1 MTRVSLRNIVKNY
14 PNGYQ
19 AAKNISLDIE
29 PGEFLVL
36 VGPSGCGKSTLLRMI
51 AGLEDIT
58 SGDLMFDNERM
69 NEAEPRQRDVGMVF
83 QNYALYP
90 HLTVAENIAFPLTIR
105 KESKSEISKRVAD
118 VSKLLGLEAL
128 MERKP
133 KELSGGQRQRV
144 ALGRAIVRTPR
155 VFLFDEP
162 LSNLDA
168 QLRVQMRAEISNL
181 QRTIGST
188 AVYVTHDQVEAM
200 TMGDRIV
207 VLKAGVVQQA
217 ATPEEIYHNP
227 ANEFVASF
235 MGSPQINF
243 FRGKFLKS
251 EGLRFKEDG
260 SDVTF
265 MLPET
270 IFKKGVPADGAQIT
284 LGIRPEN
291 IVVDMAD
298 SAQLNSFKS
307 EVHATEYVGHETIV
321 YFKTADTLK
330 SARSLE
336 GHNIERGTTLSY
348 VPEAEHFIVFDAE
361 GERL

>member
-14 PNGYQ
+14 PNGYE

-51 AGLEDIT
+51 AGLETIS
-58 SGDLMFDNERM
+58 SGDLLFDGERM
-69 NEAEPRQRDVGMVF
+69 NDAEPRARDVGMVF

-105 KESKSEISKRVAD
+105 KENKAVITKRVD
-118 VSKLLGLEAL
+118 EVSKLLGLDSMMA
-128 MERKP
+128 RKP

-217 ATPEEIYHNP
+217 ASPEEIYHTP

-243 FRGKFLKS
+243 FRGKVLNVD
-251 EGLRFKEDG
+251 GLRFTENDG
-260 SDVTF
+260 GVSF
-265 MLPET
+265 RIPQS
-270 IFKKGVPADGAQIT
+270 IFKSGVPREGAAIT
-284 LGIRPEN
+284 LGIRPEH
-291 IVVDMAD
+291 ITVS
-298 SAQLNSFKS
+298 SAESTHTDSFKS

-321 YFKTADTLK
+321 YFKTANTLK

-336 GHNIERGTTLSY
+336 AHNFERGTTLSFE
-348 VPEAEHFIVFDAE
+348 PEAEHFMAFGAE